1 MEGGDDH
8 MDWIGSKLSLL
19 IQEGQK
25 ALGREVVV
33 ASETQDDEVDDGT
46 DAWVEEYSDVDCGS
60 SSKRSRRRR
69 ARPENVFAPSH
80 SRTGSGSGSASL
92 TSSPRTNRFDH
103 TYQQNA
109 AAAAQPQ
116 PLPMAIP
123 RPPVEGLTPSASFS
137 GSVREDESQ
146 WLSPE
151 LRESMEKARAR
162 YLRS

>member
-1 MEGGDDH
+1 

-25 ALGREVVV
+25 ALGREIVV

-69 ARPENVFAPSH
+69 ARPENVVAPSH

-103 TYQQNA
+103 TCQQNA
-109 AAAAQPQ
+109 LQ

-123 RPPVEGLTPSASFS
+123 RPPVEGLTPSASFSGS